1 MLENRISSSSF
12 VGTVMNTG
20 RKSQGVCALPEV
32 WKSEDGF
39 AHSVEVVAEG
49 QAQGGVFPVVHVEKK
64 ITTLGSQNRGEK
76 NKIWPAEGAW
86 LKEGKKKPTP
96 LQQVSLKFGSVSD
109 WEDAGFD

>member
-64 ITTLGSQNRGEK
+64 SQPWEAKTGER
-76 NKIWPAEGAW
+76 KI
-86 LKEGKKKPTP
+86 
-96 LQQVSLKFGSVSD
+96 KFGWLRVL
-109 WEDAGFD
+109 G